1 MTSQRSDWLTLMNRN
16 LPSVALGYR
25 YEVQLGKM
33 LDEKK
38 VTGEHLRPYLRN
50 VDIQWGNINVDDLP
64 QMDFDAA
71 DRTKFALRAGDILV
85 CEGGEIGR
93 AAVWEG
99 APGLEEVYYQKALH
113 RLRPITSRD
122 EFPRFM
128 YWCLHAAAAQNAY
141 ADGGK
146 STIAHLP
153 ADAFRRV
160 RFPKPSRDEQERI
173 ANFLDEQTARIDA
186 LIAEKERLVSL
197 LEQATWDEVTRAVTG
212 GIKGAA
218 TRATGIDWCPAIPRH
233 WDVVL
238 LKRLFVRTEY
248 GLSESMNSE
257 GAVAVLRMGNV
268 REGRV
273 HLTDLKF
280 VDSVP
285 DGLLLEPRD
294 LLYNRTNSLA
304 QVGKVG
310 MLREFP
316 EFPLTFASYLVRLVP
331 NERALPEYLNYLLNC
346 PDVLSIARSLALPAI
361 GQANLNPTRYGYIYV
376 PIPPASEQSAIV
388 EHLDRCTTAIEQ
400 LSVHACE
407 HISRLREYRS
417 SLISAA
423 VTGLIDS
430 NTYNKN
436 AGDSR
441 VAA

>member
-1 MTSQRSDWLTLMNRN
+1 MPSNVDKHTVEGEESVRLCNYVDVYKNDCVTSDMDFMLATASRAQIERFTLRSGDVIITKDSEEPTDIGIPAYVPRDIPGVVCGYHLAVLRPKPDYLHGPFLAWWLRSAEVHAYYSTAATGISRYALSVNDIGATPVH
-16 LPSVALGYR
+16 LPSR
-25 YEVQLGKM
+25 
-33 LDEKK
+33 
-38 VTGEHLRPYLRN
+38 
-50 VDIQWGNINVDDLP
+50 
-64 QMDFDAA
+64 
-71 DRTKFALRAGDILV
+71 
-85 CEGGEIGR
+85 CE
-93 AAVWEG
+93 
-99 APGLEEVYYQKALH
+99 Q
-113 RLRPITSRD
+113 
-122 EFPRFM
+122 
-128 YWCLHAAAAQNAY
+128 Q
-141 ADGGK
+141 
-146 STIAHLP
+146 
-153 ADAFRRV
+153 
-160 RFPKPSRDEQERI
+160 RI
-173 ANFLDEQTARIDA
+173 ADFLDEQTARIDA
-186 LIAEKERLVSL
+186 LIAEKERLVEL
-197 LEQATWDEVTRAVTG
+197 LEQAAWDEVTRAVTS

-218 TRATGIDWCPAIPRH
+218 TRATGIDWCPTIPRH

-310 MLREFP
+310 MLRELP
-316 EFPLTFASYLVRLVP
+316 EFPMTFASYLVRLVP

-388 EHLDRCTTAIEQ
+388 EHLDRRTTAIEQ

-407 HISRLREYRS
+407 HIARLREYRS

-423 VTGLIDS
+423 VTGQLEID
-430 NTYNKN
+430 
-436 AGDSR
+436 ACR
-441 VAA
+441 APAPEALEVA